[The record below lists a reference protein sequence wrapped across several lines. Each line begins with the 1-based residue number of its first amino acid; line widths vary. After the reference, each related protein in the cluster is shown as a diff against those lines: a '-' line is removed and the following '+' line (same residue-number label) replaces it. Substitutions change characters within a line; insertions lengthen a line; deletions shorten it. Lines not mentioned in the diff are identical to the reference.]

1 MTKRK
6 SLKDKVKNLK
16 IEVHALYLA
25 SKEPR
30 TPWYAKL
37 LMVLVIGYAISPLDL
52 IPDLIPVLGL
62 LDDLVIVPAGIA
74 LVVRMIPK
82 DLMEECRR
90 KARDEPINTRT
101 KWLAVLIIVSIW
113 AIAIYLVIRFVLPL
127 IFRL

>member
-6 SLKDKVKNLK
+6 SLKDRVKNLK

-52 IPDLIPVLGL
+52 IPDFIPVLGL

>member
-1 MTKRK
+1 MTKKK
-6 SLKDKVKNLK
+6 SLKERVKSLK
-16 IEVHALYLA
+16 TEVHAVYLA
-25 SKEPR
+25 SKDAR

-52 IPDLIPVLGL
+52 IPDFIPVLGL

-90 KARDEPINTRT
+90 KAKDEPINTRT

-113 AIAIYLVIRFVLPL
+113 AIAIYLVIRFVLPI
-127 IFRL
+127 IFGL